1 MDISRREEVT
11 HRLRIGERIAE
22 IRKAKGLSQNKLARL
37 TGIDSSTIG
46 RIELG
51 KINAGIESICKIAEV
66 LDSRLDFV
74 PV

>member
-1 MDISRREEVT
+1 MERNMESE
-11 HRLRIGERIAE
+11 RLRIGMKIAE
-22 IRKAKGLSQNKLARL
+22 TRKAQGLSQNKLARL